1 MSITTF
7 RSADAFGPL
16 LVSELPPL
24 SDMSA
29 PRTGLLARV
38 QDELAL
44 RRQTRDFARALGSAG
59 HGEQGDLIALS
70 RRG

>member
-1 MSITTF
+1 MSTTTF
-7 RSADAFGPL
+7 RTTDAFGPL

-24 SDMSA
+24 SVVPA

-44 RRQTRDFARALGSAG
+44 RRQARTFARALGSAG
-59 HGEQGDLIALS
+59 PAEQGDLIALS